1 MKIVSTLLLAGALLA
16 PLPLAAAELTTGR
29 YPACTR
35 TLWLEAMVEFRENGQ
50 IDVYNSWIDRGKCI
64 ELRKGLEVTILG
76 HYGDLRHPRVE
87 FQINGFRFFTVRE
100 AIATE
105 M

>member
-1 MKIVSTLLLAGALLA
+1 MKTASTLLLAGALLA
-16 PLPLAAAELTTGR
+16 PFPLFAADLTTGR

-35 TLWLEAMVEFRENGQ
+35 TLWLESMVQFAANGQ
-50 IDVYNSWIDRGKCI
+50 DDVYNAWINRGKCI
-64 ELRKGLEVTILG
+64 ELRKGLEVEILG
-76 HYGDLRHPRVE
+76 HYGDLEHPRVE
-87 FQINGFRFFTVRE
+87 FVLNGYRFFTVRE